1 MKFNINDTLFK
12 IETNDGFHVKKI
24 SKNKSL
30 NEVLRFFNLNK
41 KYSIYL
47 IKKQSKT
54 SKIYFV
60 KNKKSIFVLKSSL
73 FKETKYLNLQCELLS
88 NLKSKYLVQL
98 LKGQN
103 GYVFKNKNYSFVVY
117 KKEKGNIFNGKIN
130 DLNKIF
136 YSIIQLHKK
145 LKNKKFFNFNLKVK
159 KYKIKEIKDHGKLLL
174 NKRFISKLLSKKII
188 GKKTKILITKNSFYI
203 KNCINN
209 IVQPKMKKKSLQ
221 VVHEDLNHSNILV
234 FNNNIRFID
243 NESFVKDTL
252 KIAMSHAIFKVL
264 RHVVFINKNKIHY
277 VNNYYKNLCT
287 NLIKKNIFSSH
298 KEIFDMCALRILS
311 DISLIINSFYA
322 GQKKYLYD
330 FEKKI
335 LNLIELRYISKL
347 HEFKS

>member
-1 MKFNINDTLFK
+1 MKFNINDPLFK
-12 IETNDGFHVKKI
+12 IETNIGFHPKKI

-30 NEVLRFFNLNK
+30 DKVLRFFNLNK

-47 IKKQSKT
+47 INKQSII
-54 SKIYFV
+54 SKIYFI
-60 KNKKSIFVLKSSL
+60 KDKKSIFVLKSSIS
-73 FKETKYLNLQCELLS
+73 KETKFVNLQCELVS

-98 LKGQN
+98 VKGQS
-103 GYVFKNKNYSFVVY
+103 GYVLENKNHNFVLY
-117 KKEKGNIFNGKIN
+117 KKEEGKFFNGKIN

-136 YSIIQLHKK
+136 YSIIQLHKN
-145 LKNKKFFNFNLKVK
+145 LENKKNFNLNLKVK

-209 IVQPKMKKKSLQ
+209 IVQTKMKKKSLQ

-234 FNNNIRFID
+234 FNNNIKFLD
-243 NESFVKDTL
+243 NESFVKDNL

-287 NLIKKNIFSSH
+287 ILIKKNIFNSRS
-298 KEIFDMCALRILS
+298 EIFNICAFKILS
-311 DISLIINSFYA
+311 DISLIINSYYA
-322 GQKKYLYD
+322 GEKKYLYD
-330 FEKKI
+330 LEKKI
-335 LNLIELRYISKL
+335 LNLIELRYIFTL
-347 HEFKS
+347 YEFKS